1 MWKDI
6 EGYEG
11 LYQISDKGE
20 VKSLPKE
27 HRYGLKTE
35 KILKPRT
42 TKENEYARVSLCKDG
57 KVKGFRRCRLVALT
71 FIPNTENKPTVNHKN
86 GKRDDDRVCN
96 LEWATGTEQNIHAY
110 KLGLKVVTENWRN
123 KMKEIHI
130 GRKNSN
136 ETKLKMRLAKVGK
149 TPWNKGMTKQE
160 EYEYRLAKNN

>member
-86 GKRDDDRVCN
+86 GKRDDDRVSN
-96 LEWATGTEQNIHAY
+96 LEWATPSEQNYHMWNT
-110 KLGLKVVTENWRN
+110 GLIKISDKWREA
-123 KMKEIHI
+123 MKNCD
-130 GRKNSN
+130 RSVSK
-136 ETKLKMRLAKVGK
+136 ETKLKISIANKGK
-149 TPWNKGMTKQE
+149 SAWNKGMTKQQ
-160 EYEYRLAKNN
+160 EYEYRMAKVN